1 MYVCVAQTFASP
13 LPLSGSPVL
22 CRRIS
27 AHQQPLRPPPVFL
40 SAAPPAPSG
49 IPFSGP
55 SDPLRYSLQPTDP
68 LRYSLQ
74 PADSL
79 RYFFEPAD
87 PLRYSLQP
95 ADPLQYS
102 LQPADLLR
110 YSLQPADPLRYS
122 LQPADPLRYSLQPA
136 DPLRYSFQPDPL
148 RYSLLAGAGPPRAD
162 LFPDGP
168 PDGFARRVP
177 RLPRPQA
184 PPARRRHQGEDQTK
198 HRR

>member
-122 LQPADPLRYSLQPA
+122 LQPADPLRYS
-136 DPLRYSFQPDPL
+136 FQPDPL